1 MRKVSLIIILILL
14 PLLSACEKEVVLDLE
29 TAQTRLVINAPIKWE
44 KGTNGNH
51 QKIKL
56 SLTAGYYEPS
66 LPVVSGA
73 TVEISSSSGEVFQF
87 TEQDQPGTYE
97 CFNFNPILLETYTLK
112 VIHNNQVYIG
122 TDTLFPVTDFD
133 STEQSKT
140 GGINGDD
147 YEVKAFFN
155 DPLGIENYYLT
166 EQKIPGNAVPNYFSF
181 NDKFFDGNQVF
192 DTATDED
199 LKVGDIITFTLYGI
213 SKEHHDY
220 CVKILNTIVGGP
232 FQTIPGKIK
241 GNMINTTDSNNYPL
255 GYFSTSQTTTIAH
268 TIQ

>member
-1 MRKVSLIIILILL
+1 MKKVTLIIILILL
-14 PLLSACEKEVVLDLE
+14 SILSACEKEVVLDLE

-66 LPVVSGA
+66 LPVVTGA
-73 TVEISSSSGEVFQF
+73 TVEIQAGSGEIFQF
-87 TEQDQPGTYE
+87 TEQTIPGTYE
-97 CFNFNPILLETYTLK
+97 CFNFIPVQNETYTLK
-112 VIHNNQVYIG
+112 VIHDNQVYIG
-122 TDTLFPVTDFD
+122 KDTLFPVTNFNF
-133 STEQSKT
+133 TTQSET

-147 YEVKAFFN
+147 YEVKAFFT
-155 DPLGIENYYLT
+155 DPEGIQNYYLT
-166 EQKIPGNAVPNYFSF
+166 EQKIPGYTVPNYYSF

-192 DTATDED
+192 DTATDEN
-199 LKVGDIITFTLYGI
+199 LKVGDIITFTVYGV
-213 SKEHHDY
+213 SEDHHEY

-241 GNMINTTDSNNYPL
+241 GNMVNTTQMNNYPL
-255 GYFSTSQTTTIAH
+255 GYFSTSQTTTITH
-268 TIQ
+268 IIQ